1 MLEQLLEFFALRILP
16 FVVVPFL
23 AVIWVYLLIDLRE
36 GRAWIMRHPDA
47 VDAVIDT
54 VRITTRYRPYR
65 ANKIQTDPHKNE
77 VYLNVNTAM
86 GLRRYKTPE
95 LDVNILPKKIRKQI
109 YRYSSLR
116 KRYLL
121 RISDD
126 VERQRVKEIVDQDGY
141 EFRLPTPLQAK
152 VIVPTEPNQRLRWRV
167 I

>member
-1 MLEQLLEFFALRILP
+1 MPR
-16 FVVVPFL
+16 
-23 AVIWVYLLIDLRE
+23 
-36 GRAWIMRHPDA
+36 
-47 VDAVIDT
+47 
-54 VRITTRYRPYR
+54 
-65 ANKIQTDPHKNE
+65 
-77 VYLNVNTAM
+77 
-86 GLRRYKTPE
+86 LRRYKTPE

-126 VERQRVKEIVDQDGY
+126 VERQRVNEIVDQDGY

-167 I
+167 L